1 MKGGTMGA
9 MQQVG
14 FGGIRMRVIGAACA
28 VALLGSCAQQGVPG
42 SENRAE
48 TVGTGA
54 IVGAALGALIGG
66 LAGGGRGAAIG
77 AVGGGLLGAGTG
89 AYVQSRNEQAAL
101 TEQQLNERSALARD
115 QAEAYAADS
124 RATMQEISQ
133 LQRQVNAL
141 NQQYRSGRL
150 TESQYQERVQPL
162 QQRVD
167 VIGQRTQGGAAAID
181 NLRKDS
187 EAGRRSGQNT
197 ASLDESLQVWQNAND
212 RERAALDD
220 LQRALAQGRG

>member
-1 MKGGTMGA
+1 MAVLG
-9 MQQVG
+9 
-14 FGGIRMRVIGAACA
+14 ACA
-28 VALLGSCAQQGVPG
+28 QPGTPG

-54 IVGAALGALIGG
+54 VVGAALGALIGG

-77 AVGGGLLGAGTG
+77 ALAGGAGG
-89 AYVQSRNEQAAL
+89 AALGYGVARGNEQAAL
-101 TEQQLNERSALARD
+101 NEQQINERAALARE

-124 RATMQEISQ
+124 RATMREISQ
-133 LQRQVNAL
+133 LQREVNAL

-150 TESQYQERVQPL
+150 SEDQYQERVRSVQL
-162 QQRVD
+162 RADAINQRA
-167 VIGQRTQGGAAAID
+167 QGGAAAIE
-181 NLRKDS
+181 NLRKDA
-187 EAGRRSGQNT
+187 EAGRAAGVNT
-197 ASLDESLQVWQNAND
+197 AQLDESLQMWQSANE